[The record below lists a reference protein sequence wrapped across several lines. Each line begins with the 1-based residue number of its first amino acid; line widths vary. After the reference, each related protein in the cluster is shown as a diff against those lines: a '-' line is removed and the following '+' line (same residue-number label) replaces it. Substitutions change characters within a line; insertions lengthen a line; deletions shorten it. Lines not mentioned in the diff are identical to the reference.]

1 MLTYIRALLT
11 LVAKKLNS
19 MCAHGSKYI
28 GYMKKKQGQSFENLP
43 ILGFFVCFFVLFYH
57 HQDLQQQNFG
67 KKLVNEKK

>member
-43 ILGFFVCFFVLFYH
+43 ILGFFCLFFCSFFTIIRIYSNKIL
-57 HQDLQQQNFG
+57 
-67 KKLVNEKK
+67 EKN

>member
-1 MLTYIRALLT
+1 MLTYILAPLT
-11 LVAKKLNS
+11 LVANKLNS

-28 GYMKKKQGQSFENLP
+28 GYMKKTRTM
-43 ILGFFVCFFVLFYH
+43 GFFFCCFFFFYH

>member
-28 GYMKKKQGQSFENLP
+28 GYMKKNKDKVLKINQYLVFCVFFTIIRIYTNK
-43 ILGFFVCFFVLFYH
+43 IL
-57 HQDLQQQNFG
+57 
-67 KKLVNEKK
+67 EKN

>member
-43 ILGFFVCFFVLFYH
+43 ILGFFCLFFLFFFTIIRIYSNKI
-57 HQDLQQQNFG
+57 L
-67 KKLVNEKK
+67 EKK

>member
-28 GYMKKKQGQSFENLP
+28 GYMKKNKDK
-43 ILGFFVCFFVLFYH
+43 VLKINQY
-57 HQDLQQQNFG
+57 
-67 KKLVNEKK
+67 